1 MVAAFTSCDFIKSAY
16 QLKNCEYTYHSIGD
30 IKVAGLDFSSG
41 VGGFLQMSN
50 ITKIANLIAG
60 NFSELPLEMT
70 VNVNVKNPG
79 TVAAGINNVKYDLAI
94 DNINVASGDLQ
105 KALRVEPGQTTIMP
119 VNIKTDLSNLLNEQ
133 NRSQVIGIVKN
144 FVGITDQESTIKLKL
159 RPTILQGKS
168 SSGVT
173 LPAIPLTFKYNGK
186 KK

>member
-1 MVAAFTSCDFIKSAY
+1 MKKRVFAWTAAALLMVAAFTSCDFIKSAY

-94 DNINVASGDLQ
+94 DNINGARSDYNHACQYQDRPVKPFERTEPFAGYRYCQ
-105 KALRVEPGQTTIMP
+105 EFCRHYRPRVNYQAET
-119 VNIKTDLSNLLNEQ
+119 
-133 NRSQVIGIVKN
+133 
-144 FVGITDQESTIKLKL
+144 
-159 RPTILQGKS
+159 
-168 SSGVT
+168 
-173 LPAIPLTFKYNGK
+173 
-186 KK
+186 